1 MLMTLAVTGTALYGS
16 VKLLRRRTQKQAQ
29 PSMVDAAAVERDQS
43 AGPATPIDPDV
54 IAPSGKATPPIR
66 EWRIL
71 NHFTTNP
78 SLRKTSILALGG
90 ATSLTHIALGLQY
103 SSLLFIWNGVGYAT
117 LLAAN
122 YAMPR
127 LAPYRNES
135 RDLLMAYTGT
145 TIVAYVLQ
153 EGLLGLISPVGMVNK
168 AVELAMLGLLWFE
181 PNTERMV
188 GEVQQPATTVLPV
201 APVGTV

>member
-1 MLMTLAVTGTALYGS
+1 MLLTLAVTGTALYGS
-16 VKLLRRRTQKQAQ
+16 VKLLRHRTQKRAQ
-29 PSMVDAAAVERDQS
+29 PSVVNAAAVELDQPTRS
-43 AGPATPIDPDV
+43 ATPIDPDV
-54 IAPSGKATPPIR
+54 IAPSGKAMPPVKQ
-66 EWRIL
+66 WRIL
-71 NHFTTNP
+71 NRFTTNP

-103 SSLLFIWNGVGYAT
+103 SSLLFIWNGMGYAA

-127 LAPYRNES
+127 LARYRNES

-168 AVELAMLGLLWFE
+168 AVELGMLGLLWFE
-181 PNTERMV
+181 PDTKRIV
-188 GEVQQPATTVLPV
+188 GDVQQPATTVLPV
-201 APVGTV
+201 TPVETV

>member
-168 AVELAMLGLLWFE
+168 AVELGMLGLLWFE

-188 GEVQQPATTVLPV
+188 GDVQQPAATVLPV
-201 APVGTV
+201 TPVGIV